1 MHIAAETSATGRA
14 DPLRRWGRG
23 QRMEV
28 MTIGTLETRP
38 ASTARA
44 VITAA
49 SAGDAKATES
59 FVRWAWPRA
68 HRVAFLLTHDAGAAE
83 DIAQEAV
90 LSAVRTMPSFDLS
103 RDPGPWLERI
113 AANRAID
120 FIRRKQRRPEAELIE
135 EQLPDESL
143 LVRELTTTIESAIS
157 ADVMEAFGGLSPV
170 QRQTVV
176 LRHLL
181 DYEPAEIAEMLDL
194 PGSTVRTHIHRGLQ
208 RLRERLQ
215 NNERRSA

>member
-1 MHIAAETSATGRA
+1 
-14 DPLRRWGRG
+14 
-23 QRMEV
+23 MEV
-28 MTIGTLETRP
+28 MATGKLETPP

-44 VITAA
+44 VMTAA
-49 SAGDAKATES
+49 SAGDVTAIES

-90 LSAVRTMPSFDLS
+90 LSAVRAIPSFDLS

-113 AANRAID
+113 AANKAID
-120 FIRRKQRRPEAELIE
+120 HLRLRQRRPESELIE
-135 EQLPDESL
+135 EQLPDDSS
-143 LVRELTTTIESAIS
+143 LVRELTTAIDSAIS
-157 ADVMEAFGGLSPV
+157 AEVMEAFSGLSPE

-181 DYEPAEIAEMLDL
+181 DYEPSEIAEMLDL
-194 PGSTVRTHIHRGLQ
+194 PGSTVRTHIHRGLG